1 MKLWRV
7 AVLVAS
13 GALLGLAWNAAAPRG
28 LVLTSHA
35 FVAPG
40 DVVVPAA
47 EAKALLDRGAL
58 FLDARPRM
66 FWEMVRIPGALALP
80 EDDFEASFAALEP
93 RLRASL
99 DVVVYCSGFGCE
111 ASHIVARRLRERG
124 VPAAVL
130 EDGLPAWQD
139 AGYVLAANPAR

>member
-13 GALLGLAWNAAAPRG
+13 GALLGLAWNAAAARG
-28 LVLTSHA
+28 LVLTGHA

-66 FWEMVRIPGALALP
+66 FWEMSRIQGALALP

-139 AGYVLAANPAR
+139 AGYPLDESPAR